1 MEYVALTQ
9 SFEPLKD
16 SKYYKCL
23 WHITVPNA
31 LKILLTGGRADVK
44 LNTSMLRAYSESNS
58 IEDSEDIPSEVFN
71 AFNKHQLYSLRDKYK
86 GLLDEVINI
95 YEVNNDFSKGV
106 DRFTSKKITKVRTQ
120 IFKINISHITY
131 EWNDKKYEL
140 WLYGNHNEIF
150 SFDNPCIEFAEQNAK
165 IAKDFQDK
173 KKYVE
178 AIKPLEAACA
188 IADKSGNHQL
198 FNNYIKLLKE
208 SRKKSKIEYNIGLLI
223 GLGLVTIFQ
232 LLPLLPRVNNYLV
245 LLLNIKS
252 EELAG
257 ILRMLTALFINIIT
271 PGFLSN
277 VIFTKIIRDKLKHKV
292 LRIISSISL
301 PVTYVLI
308 VKLSTYFMR
317 NTDKFLLIG
326 STIVFCICL
335 ILIYIKKVPYQ
346 DYKMTTYI
354 KPKIIDKYDN
364 KIPTKTEKIMK
375 DTSDSDDVS
384 PKRRTVALI
393 LSLFLGVFGI
403 HSFYVGKFLR
413 GCIQFS
419 LSIIG
424 FYLLPRQGASDITST
439 REAMSG
445 ICLSL
450 LELWALVDFIL
461 ILIGKFR
468 DNSRMKIIKWW

>member
-1 MEYVALTQ
+1 MAVIFTPPHRVYSFQPFTQ
-9 SFEPLKD
+9 FFLQGR
-16 SKYYKCL
+16 
-23 WHITVPNA
+23 
-31 LKILLTGGRADVK
+31 LLT
-44 LNTSMLRAYSESNS
+44 
-58 IEDSEDIPSEVFN
+58 
-71 AFNKHQLYSLRDKYK
+71 
-86 GLLDEVINI
+86 
-95 YEVNNDFSKGV
+95 
-106 DRFTSKKITKVRTQ
+106 
-120 IFKINISHITY
+120 
-131 EWNDKKYEL
+131 
-140 WLYGNHNEIF
+140 
-150 SFDNPCIEFAEQNAK
+150 
-165 IAKDFQDK
+165 
-173 KKYVE
+173 
-178 AIKPLEAACA
+178 
-188 IADKSGNHQL
+188 
-198 FNNYIKLLKE
+198 
-208 SRKKSKIEYNIGLLI
+208 

-277 VIFTKIIRDKLKHKV
+277 VIFTKIIRDKFKHKV
-292 LRIISSISL
+292 LRIISSILL

-468 DNSRMKIIKWW
+468 DKNKMKIIKWW